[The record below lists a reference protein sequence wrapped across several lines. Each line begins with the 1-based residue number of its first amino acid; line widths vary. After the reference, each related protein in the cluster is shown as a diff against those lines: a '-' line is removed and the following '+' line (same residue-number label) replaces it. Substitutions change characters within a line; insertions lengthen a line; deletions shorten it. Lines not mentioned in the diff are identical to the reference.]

1 MPIYN
6 STLSKKSFKEKLNIF
21 SDKNR
26 SFNTSSKVNIE
37 ESYPNRKKMTPN
49 GNRDIQKEMNHTRNN
64 KNIKINKILK

>member
-37 ESYPNRKKMTPN
+37 ESYPIERKWLQMETETYKKKWTTLET
-49 GNRDIQKEMNHTRNN
+49 I
-64 KNIKINKILK
+64 KILK